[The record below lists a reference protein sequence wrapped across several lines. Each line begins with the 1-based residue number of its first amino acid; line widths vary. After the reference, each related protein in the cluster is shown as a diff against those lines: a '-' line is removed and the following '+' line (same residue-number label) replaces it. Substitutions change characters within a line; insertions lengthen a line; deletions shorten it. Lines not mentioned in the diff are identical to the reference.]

1 MNFSWLVT
9 MAWRDSRRSRSRLAL
24 FMSSIVLGIAALV
37 GINSFG
43 DNLARSIAG
52 QAREL
57 VGADLVLS
65 SSQPFDST
73 LRPALRRLGST
84 RTDEVSF
91 ASLVSFPRTQG
102 VRLAQVRALGAGF
115 PYYGDWQTQPAAAS
129 ADFRGGRAR
138 CGWARSR
145 CPSWGGC

>member
-1 MNFSWLVT
+1 MSVPPKPAAGFGWLLQ

-43 DNLARSIAG
+43 DNLARSISA

-73 LRPALRRLGST
+73 LRPALQQLGQR

-102 VRLAQVRALGAGF
+102 VRLAQS
-115 PYYGDWQTQPAAAS
+115 AS
-129 ADFRGGRAR
+129 AGRGLPLLRRLGNPAGRGR
-138 CGWARSR
+138 C
-145 CPSWGGC
+145 